1 MIMTKR
7 SRKQVGLT
15 LSAEGRVL
23 LRKLSD
29 LYRVKRT
36 LLVENLIRE
45 KAIEN
50 KIEAT
55 PEEIREEDEE

>member
-29 LYRVKRT
+29 MYRVKRT

-45 KAIEN
+45 KAVEN
-50 KIEAT
+50 RIEAT
-55 PEEIREEDEE
+55 PEEIRQEDEP